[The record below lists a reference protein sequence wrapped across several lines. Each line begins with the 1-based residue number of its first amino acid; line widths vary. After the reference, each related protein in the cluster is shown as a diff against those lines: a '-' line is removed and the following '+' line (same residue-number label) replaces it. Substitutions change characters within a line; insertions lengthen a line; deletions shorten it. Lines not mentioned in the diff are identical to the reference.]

1 MRFRPLLASG
11 LLAFAAC
18 TPSAPA
24 QPEPSGSASTA
35 ASEAD
40 LNGRWQIVS
49 IDGEAVA
56 AISGDRPGERSPHL
70 VFASG
75 SYGGSSGCNSF
86 GGLGIFHGDRFYAG
100 PAMQTAMG
108 CGALSGQ
115 ESAIIGLVT
124 ASPTVSP
131 GAEGTLILSDG
142 RRSLLLRRDRG
153 SSPVPA
159 PAEWSGT
166 RILAGT
172 HWRIDEVDGRR
183 LAEGAAR
190 TLRFEADR
198 WSLTG
203 PCGSA
208 GGQWR
213 QQDNVIVARTADVSS
228 ACAPEAEAIDSAISA
243 LLSAEPAFAT
253 GPNGEILIGGGGHKA
268 VGERP
273 RSGLASDS
281 ALLAGSWRI
290 LAIDGAPPVPNSG
303 SRIAFTRTGYEG
315 SAGCNAFQG
324 QYLAHARRFFSPHP
338 IQTEMACIGIVADQ
352 EARVTAIL
360 AAAPAIGLAG
370 PDELELVAETGRLR
384 LRRDGPAED
393 APEARLWDGEPL
405 RAELTMLGGAP
416 LQLRHSEPE
425 TRLSLSADRFDIE
438 SGCSRIGGIWR
449 RSDGQLEFFTDAEP
463 EPSGECAGALA
474 RRLHDFMRLFNG
486 PARILIGASGE
497 LLIAGEHQGLAGRAA
512 RPARR
517 R

>member
-1 MRFRPLLASG
+1 MRFRLLLASG
-11 LLAFAAC
+11 LFAFAAC
-18 TPSAPA
+18 GPSAPA
-24 QPEPSGSASTA
+24 QPEPSASTSTA
-35 ASEAD
+35 ASKAD

-56 AISGDRPGERSPHL
+56 AIPGDRPGERDPHL

-75 SYGGSSGCNSF
+75 SYGGNTGCNSF
-86 GGLGIFHGDRFYAG
+86 GGLGVFHGDRFYGG
-100 PAMQTAMG
+100 PAMQTAIG
-108 CGALSGQ
+108 CGALSDQ
-115 ESAIIGLVT
+115 ESAIISLVT

-131 GAEGTLILSDG
+131 GADGTLTLSVG

-183 LAEGAAR
+183 LAEGAVR

-198 WSLTG
+198 WSLTS
-203 PCGSA
+203 PCGST
-208 GGQWR
+208 GGLWR
-213 QQDNVIVARTADVSS
+213 QQDNVIVARAAEVSG
-228 ACAPEAEAIDSAISA
+228 ACAPEAEAIDSAIAA
-243 LLSAEPAFAT
+243 LLSAQPAFAT
-253 GPNGEILIGGGGHKA
+253 GPNGEILIAGDGHKV

-273 RSGLASDS
+273 RSGLADNS

-290 LAIDGAPPVPNSG
+290 LAIDGAPPVPSSG
-303 SRIAFTRTGYEG
+303 SRIAFTPTGYSG
-315 SAGCNAFQG
+315 SASCNAFQG
-324 QYLAHARRFFSPHP
+324 QYLAHARRFFSAQP

-352 EARVTAIL
+352 EAKVTAIL
-360 AAAPAIGLAG
+360 SAAPAIGLAG
-370 PDELELVAETGRLR
+370 PDELELVAATGRLR
-384 LRRDGPAED
+384 LHRDGPGAGT
-393 APEARLWDGEPL
+393 PEARLWDGEPL
-405 RAELTMLGGAP
+405 RGELTMLGGTP
-416 LQLRHSEPE
+416 LQLHHAEPKS
-425 TRLSLSADRFDIE
+425 RLSLSADRFDVE
-438 SGCSRIGGIWR
+438 AGCGRIGGVWR

-463 EPSGECAGALA
+463 EPSGECAGALR

-486 PARILIGASGE
+486 PARVLIGPSGE
-497 LLIAGEHQGLAGRAA
+497 LLIAGEQQWLEGRVV